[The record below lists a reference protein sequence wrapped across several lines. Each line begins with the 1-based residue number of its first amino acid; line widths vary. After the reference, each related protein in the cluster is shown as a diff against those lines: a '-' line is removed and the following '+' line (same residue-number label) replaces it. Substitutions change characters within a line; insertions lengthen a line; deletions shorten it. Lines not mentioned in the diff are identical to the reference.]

1 VGATRGRWRAALRL
15 AVLIATAIA
24 IVVAAGLGGTPPP
37 PEVWAV
43 PAWLFVAL
51 HALARRYP
59 IALLSRNGTCELT
72 AAPAF
77 GFAALLTA
85 PLPFAVLALTL
96 GALVPVGRGRRRGVP
111 RIVEECATNAVV
123 YGSAGLMLDALAPVE
138 GPLAGGWTPAFVM
151 LAMVPTGLT
160 AAVVELVVS
169 VSRIAAAQ
177 GASVRSV
184 LRQDRRVL
192 DLPSHLLVV
201 ALAPVVVVVA
211 QHSLLLTPL
220 LFLTVVA
227 LYRASAAAT
236 ERQHQS
242 LHDALT
248 GLPNRRM
255 LDRRLAELVEG
266 GLDDDFALLL
276 LDLDRFKEV
285 NDKLGHQLG
294 DQLLAEAGMRMRQ
307 IDGIDTAARLGGDEF
322 AFIVR
327 GGSSETELLA
337 IGQQLVHTI
346 SRPYVIQDLRLSI
359 GASVGIATFPSHGL
373 DASTLLKQ
381 ADTAMYSAKRSGVDV
396 GVAAVR
402 NETGL
407 PGRISLVGELED
419 AIQAGQLRLHYQP
432 KVAIASGEVVGVE
445 CLLRWQHPTHG
456 LVPPSAFVET
466 VEHTELIGTLTRYVI
481 DQVLADA
488 ARWAVA
494 GEIVPFAVNISAR
507 DLQDTGFA
515 RDLADRLEAG
525 DVDPRLLTL
534 EITENALLGDS
545 ERAVQVL
552 GELTDLGVE
561 LSIDDFGTGY
571 SSLAALRRLPV
582 REVKIDRSFVVRM
595 ERDQA
600 DAAIVRSV
608 VGLAHALGLRVVA
621 EGVEEPET
629 LSELASMGCDI
640 VQGYL
645 MSRPL
650 PAHLVAPWVRAR
662 RADRE
667 RRPVVVLPH
676 ADPRDQGRAKPS
688 RHLRSVPDGS
698 SA

>member
-1 VGATRGRWRAALRL
+1 VGATRGTWRAGLRL
-15 AVLIATAIA
+15 AVLFVTATVIASATS
-24 IVVAAGLGGTPPP
+24 LGGLPPW
-37 PEVWAV
+37 PERWAM
-43 PAWLFVAL
+43 PAALFVAL
-51 HALARRYP
+51 HALSRRYP
-59 IALLSRNGTCELT
+59 ISLLARNGTCELT

-85 PLPFAVLALTL
+85 PLPVAVLGLTL
-96 GALVPVGRGRRRGVP
+96 AALVPVGRGRRPGLLRL
-111 RIVEECATNAVV
+111 VEECATTLVV
-123 YGSAGLMLDALAPVE
+123 YGSAGLVLDALTPVH

-151 LAMVPTGLT
+151 IAMVPAGLT
-160 AAVVELVVS
+160 AAVVELLVS

-184 LRQDRRVL
+184 LRQDRRVI

-227 LYRASAAAT
+227 LYRASTAAS

-266 GLDDDFALLL
+266 GLDDGFALLL

-294 DQLLAEAGMRMRQ
+294 DQLLAEAGARMAA
-307 IDGIDTAARLGGDEF
+307 IEGFDTAARLGGDEF

-327 GGSSETELLA
+327 GVSSEAELLT
-337 IGQQLVHTI
+337 ISQQLVHVI
-346 SRPYVIQDLRLSI
+346 SRPYVVQDLRLSI

-373 DASTLLKQ
+373 DAATLLKQ
-381 ADTAMYSAKRSGVDV
+381 ADTAMYSAKRSGVGV

-407 PGRISLVGELED
+407 PGRLSLVGELED
-419 AIQAGQLRLHYQP
+419 AIRTRQLRLHYQP

-481 DQVLADA
+481 DQVLEDA
-488 ARWAVA
+488 ARWTVA
-494 GEIVPFAVNISAR
+494 GEVVPFAVNISGR
-507 DLQDTGFA
+507 DLQDTAFA
-515 RDLADRLEAG
+515 RDLADRLEGA

-545 ERAVQVL
+545 ERAIQVL

-595 ERDQA
+595 EHDEA

-608 VGLAHALGLRVVA
+608 VGLGHALGLRVVA

-629 LSELASMGCDI
+629 LRELAGMGCDV

-645 MSRPL
+645 VSRPL
-650 PAHLVAPWVRAR
+650 PTNLVAPWVRAR
-662 RADRE
+662 RAERE
-667 RRPVVVLPH
+667 RGPVAVLPH
-676 ADPRDQGRAKPS
+676 AAPRRRGAAPT
-688 RHLRSVPDGS
+688 RHLRSVPEMGRH
-698 SA
+698 

>member
-1 VGATRGRWRAALRL
+1 LRL
-15 AVLIATAIA
+15 AALFVTALAIGAATS
-24 IVVAAGLGGTPPP
+24 LGGLPPW
-37 PEVWAV
+37 PEVSV
-43 PAWLFVAL
+43 LPAGLFVAL

-59 IALLSRNGTCELT
+59 IALLSREGTCELT

-85 PLPFAVLALTL
+85 PLPIAVLGLTL
-96 GALVPVGRGRRRGVP
+96 GALVPVGRDRRQGP
-111 RIVEECATNAVV
+111 LARIEACATTAVV
-123 YGSAGLMLDALAPVE
+123 YGSAGLVLAALAPGG
-138 GPLAGGWTPAFVM
+138 GPLADGGPLGGGWTPAFVV
-151 LAMVPTGLT
+151 LVMVPAGLT
-160 AAVVELVVS
+160 AAIVELVVS
-169 VSRIAAAQ
+169 VSGIAAAQ
-177 GASVRSV
+177 GASIRGV

-227 LYRASAAAT
+227 LYRASAASS

-255 LDRRLAELVEG
+255 LDRRLAELVDG
-266 GLDDDFALLL
+266 GLEDDFALLL

-294 DQLLAEAGMRMRQ
+294 DQLLAEAGARMAA

-327 GGSSETELLA
+327 GASSETELLT

-346 SRPYVIQDLRLSI
+346 SRPYVVQDLRLSI
-359 GASVGIATFPSHGL
+359 GASVGIATFPGHGL
-373 DASTLLKQ
+373 DATTLLKQ
-381 ADTAMYSAKRSGVDV
+381 ADTAMYSAKRSGVGV

-419 AIQAGQLRLHYQP
+419 ALRTRQLRLHYQP

-445 CLLRWQHPTHG
+445 SLLRWQHPTHG

-481 DQVLADA
+481 DQVLEDA
-488 ARWAVA
+488 ARWAIA
-494 GEIVPFAVNISAR
+494 GEVVPFAVNISAR

-515 RDLADRLEAG
+515 RDLADRLEAS

-545 ERAVQVL
+545 ERAIQVL
-552 GELTDLGVE
+552 EELTDLGVE

-595 ERDQA
+595 EHDEA

-608 VGLAHALGLRVVA
+608 VGLGHALGLRVVA
-621 EGVEEPET
+621 EGVEEPTT
-629 LSELASMGCDI
+629 LDELAGMGCDI

-645 MSRPL
+645 VSRPL
-650 PAHLVAPWVRAR
+650 PTDLVAPWVRAR
-662 RADRE
+662 RAEHE
-667 RRPVVVLPH
+667 RGLVAVLPQ
-676 ADPRDQGRAKPS
+676 AAPRARGRSTPT